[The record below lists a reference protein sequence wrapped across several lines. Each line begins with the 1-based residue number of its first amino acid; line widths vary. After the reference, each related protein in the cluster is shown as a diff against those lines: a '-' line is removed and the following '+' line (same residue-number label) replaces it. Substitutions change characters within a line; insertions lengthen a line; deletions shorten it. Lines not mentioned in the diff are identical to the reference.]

1 MDFGRVN
8 NVSDIDFSLSQD
20 HADNA
25 SVLTGKRNTDLE
37 IYVGCPIWSHKDWVG
52 KIYPAKAKDKDFLMY
67 YAQQYNSIELNAT
80 HYKIPSLST
89 IARWVSDVP
98 DGFKFCPKVPQV
110 ISHAK
115 NIFDM
120 KIVFDEFI
128 DAILHFENNLGC
140 TFLQLPPYFK
150 PERISSLVQLLDTLP
165 EEYQVAI
172 ELRNEA
178 WFNNT
183 VAFDELSNY
192 LTSKRFGFV
201 ITDVSG
207 RRDVLHQRLCNT
219 TAFIRF
225 TANDLHPTDYSRLDE
240 WTTRITE
247 WINKG
252 LERLYFFVHTPEKAL
267 CPELAY
273 YFIQELNKKAGT
285 NIRPPKPL
293 IDRSQQDL
301 FG

>member
-1 MDFGRVN
+1 MQFGLLSNINEVDFY
-8 NVSDIDFSLSQD
+8 LPKD
-20 HADNA
+20 HPETAF
-25 SVLTGKRNTDLE
+25 VLNKKKNEAIE
-37 IYVGCPIWSHKDWVG
+37 IYVGCPIWAHKDWVG

-89 IARWVSDVP
+89 IARWVADVP

-120 KIVFDEFI
+120 KMVFDEFT
-128 DAILHFENNLGC
+128 DTVLHFENNLGC

-150 PERISSLVQLLDTLP
+150 PERIASIVQLLDKLP
-165 EEYQVAI
+165 EEFKIAI

-183 VAFDELSNY
+183 VAFDELSDY
-192 LTSKRFGFV
+192 LKSRRFGFV

-207 RRDVLHQRLCNT
+207 RRDVLHQRLSNT

-225 TANDLHPTDYSRLDE
+225 TANDLHPTDYTRLDT

-247 WINKG
+247 WIDKG

-267 CPELAY
+267 CPELAC

-285 NIRPPKPL
+285 LLRPPKPL
-293 IDRSQQDL
+293 IDRSQQGL